1 MAEQPHPAAVD
12 ESMVRPV
19 QSAHR
24 QVADQL
30 RALIVTGQ
38 IRPGERLPS
47 EPNLAGMFGV
57 SRGTVREALRELSA
71 QSLVE
76 TSRGSAGGS
85 FVTQPDPESVS
96 KFLESRFGHM
106 SGLNMVTL
114 PDMLQVREMLEI
126 PIARLA
132 AENRTEQH
140 LDMLRS
146 SIGIRTTDDYRRTL
160 TDDGPPHFHT
170 TLLHAAG
177 NPLLSIM
184 TPPVFRVLQLG
195 YLRDDPPDFWQ
206 LVSDEHEAIL
216 VAVADR
222 DADAAET
229 MMGNHLRSLRSAYE
243 AGESLEQPEPD

>member
-1 MAEQPHPAAVD
+1 MAEKPRSPAVD
-12 ESMVRPV
+12 VGMVQPV
-19 QSAHR
+19 LSAYR

-30 RALIVTGQ
+30 RALIVAGQ

-47 EPNLAGMFGV
+47 EASLANLFGV

-71 QSLVE
+71 QALVE
-76 TSRGSAGGS
+76 TSRGAAGGS

-96 KFLESRFGHM
+96 EFLESRFGHM
-106 SGLNMVTL
+106 SGLDMVSL

-177 NPLLSIM
+177 NPLVSIM
-184 TPPVFRVLQLG
+184 APPVFRVLQLR
-195 YLRDDPPDFWQ
+195 YLRDDPPDFWR

-216 VAVADR
+216 VAVTDR

-229 MMGNHLRSLRSAYE
+229 MMRNHLQSLRSSYE

>member
-1 MAEQPHPAAVD
+1 MAEKPRSPAADVG
-12 ESMVRPV
+12 MVQPV
-19 QSAHR
+19 LSAYR

-47 EPNLAGMFGV
+47 EASLANLFGV

-71 QSLVE
+71 QALVE
-76 TSRGSAGGS
+76 TSRGAAGGS

-96 KFLESRFGHM
+96 EFLESRFGHM
-106 SGLNMVTL
+106 SGLDMVSL

-177 NPLLSIM
+177 NPLVSIM
-184 TPPVFRVLQLG
+184 APPVFRVLQLR

-229 MMGNHLRSLRSAYE
+229 MMRNHLQSLRSSYE
-243 AGESLEQPEPD
+243 AGESLEQPEPN

>member
-1 MAEQPHPAAVD
+1 MVQP
-12 ESMVRPV
+12 VR
-19 QSAHR
+19 SAYR

-47 EPNLAGMFGV
+47 ELKLASLFGV

-71 QSLVE
+71 ESLVE
-76 TSRGSAGGS
+76 TSRGTTGGS

-96 KFLESRFGHM
+96 EFLESRFGHM
-106 SGLNMVTL
+106 SGLDMVSL
-114 PDMLQVREMLEI
+114 PDMLQVRDMLEI

-140 LDMLRS
+140 LDMLRA
-146 SIGIRTTDDYRRTL
+146 SIRIRTTAEYRRTL

-184 TPPVFRVLQLG
+184 TPPVFRVLQLRH
-195 YLRDDPPDFWQ
+195 LRDDPPDFWR
-206 LVSDEHEAIL
+206 LVSDEHEAIA

-222 DADAAET
+222 DAGAAEA
-229 MMGNHLRSLRSAYE
+229 MMRKHLQSLRSAYE
-243 AGESLEQPEPD
+243 AGSSLEQPETD

>member
-1 MAEQPHPAAVD
+1 MAEKPRSPAVD
-12 ESMVRPV
+12 VGMVQPV
-19 QSAHR
+19 LSAYR

-47 EPNLAGMFGV
+47 EASLANLFGV

-71 QSLVE
+71 QALVE
-76 TSRGSAGGS
+76 TSRGAAGGS

-96 KFLESRFGHM
+96 EFLESRFGHM
-106 SGLNMVTL
+106 SGLDMVSL

-177 NPLLSIM
+177 NPLVSIM
-184 TPPVFRVLQLG
+184 APPVFRVLQLR
-195 YLRDDPPDFWQ
+195 YLRDDPPDFWR

-216 VAVADR
+216 VAVTDR

-229 MMGNHLRSLRSAYE
+229 MMRNHLQSLRSSYE

>member
-1 MAEQPHPAAVD
+1 MADRPRSPAAD
-12 ESMVRPV
+12 MDMVQPV
-19 QSAHR
+19 LSAYR

-47 EPNLAGMFGV
+47 EVSLANLFGV

-71 QSLVE
+71 QALVE

-96 KFLESRFGHM
+96 EFLESRFGHM
-106 SGLNMVTL
+106 SGLDMVSL

-160 TDDGPPHFHT
+160 TGDGPPHFHT

-177 NPLLSIM
+177 NPLVSIM
-184 TPPVFRVLQLG
+184 APPVFRVLQLR
-195 YLRDDPPDFWQ
+195 YLRDDPPDFWR

-229 MMGNHLRSLRSAYE
+229 MMRRHLQSLRAAYE
-243 AGESLEQPEPD
+243 AGSSLEQPEPD

>member
-1 MAEQPHPAAVD
+1 MGMVQPVL
-12 ESMVRPV
+12 
-19 QSAHR
+19 SAYR

-47 EPNLAGMFGV
+47 EANLANLFGV

-71 QSLVE
+71 HALVE
-76 TSRGSAGGS
+76 TSRGAAGGS

-96 KFLESRFGHM
+96 EFLESRFGHM

-114 PDMLQVREMLEI
+114 PDMLEVREMLEI

-146 SIGIRTTDDYRRTL
+146 SIGISTTDDYRRTL
-160 TDDGPPHFHT
+160 IDGSPPHFHT

-184 TPPVFRVLQLG
+184 TPPVFRVIQLR

-229 MMGNHLRSLRSAYE
+229 MMRNHLQSLRSSYE

>member
-1 MAEQPHPAAVD
+1 MAEKPRSPAVD
-12 ESMVRPV
+12 VGMVQPV
-19 QSAHR
+19 LSAYR

-47 EPNLAGMFGV
+47 EASLANLFGV

-71 QSLVE
+71 QALVE
-76 TSRGSAGGS
+76 TSRGAAGGS

-96 KFLESRFGHM
+96 EFLESRFGHM
-106 SGLNMVTL
+106 SGLDMVSL

-140 LDMLRS
+140 LDMLCS

-160 TDDGPPHFHT
+160 TDDGPPHFHA

-177 NPLLSIM
+177 NPLVSIM
-184 TPPVFRVLQLG
+184 APPVFRVLQLR

-206 LVSDEHEAIL
+206 LVVTTSQVVTASCQFGVSGPRL
-216 VAVADR
+216 
-222 DADAAET
+222 
-229 MMGNHLRSLRSAYE
+229 
-243 AGESLEQPEPD
+243 AGSSMKTWPSRTSSE

>member
-1 MAEQPHPAAVD
+1 MAEKPRSPAAD
-12 ESMVRPV
+12 MDMVQPV
-19 QSAHR
+19 LSAYR

-38 IRPGERLPS
+38 IRPGERLPPEAS
-47 EPNLAGMFGV
+47 LANLFGV

-71 QSLVE
+71 QALVE
-76 TSRGSAGGS
+76 TSRGAAGGS

-96 KFLESRFGHM
+96 EFLESRFGHM
-106 SGLNMVTL
+106 SGLDMVSL

-177 NPLLSIM
+177 NPLVSIM
-184 TPPVFRVLQLG
+184 APPVFRVLQLR
-195 YLRDDPPDFWQ
+195 YLRDDPPDFWR
-206 LVSDEHEAIL
+206 LVSDEHETIL
-216 VAVADR
+216 VAVTDR
-222 DADAAET
+222 DADAAEA
-229 MMGNHLRSLRSAYE
+229 MMRKHLQSLRAAYE
-243 AGESLEQPEPD
+243 AGSSLEQLEPD

>member
-1 MAEQPHPAAVD
+1 MSKQPRSPAVD
-12 ESMVRPV
+12 AEMVTPV
-19 QSAHR
+19 LSAYR

-47 EPNLAGMFGV
+47 EASLASMFGV
-57 SRGTVREALRELSA
+57 SRGTVREALRVLSA
-71 QSLVE
+71 QALVE

-96 KFLESRFGHM
+96 EFLESRFGHM
-106 SGLNMVTL
+106 SGLDMVSL
-114 PDMLQVREMLEI
+114 PDMLQVRDMLEI

-132 AENRTEQH
+132 AENRTEHQ
-140 LDMLRS
+140 LEMLRA
-146 SIGIRTTDDYRRTL
+146 SIGIRTTAEYRRTL
-160 TDDGPPHFHT
+160 TDGGPPHFHT

-184 TPPVFRVLQLG
+184 TPPVFRVLQLR
-195 YLRDDPPDFWQ
+195 YLRDDPPDFWRS
-206 LVSDEHEAIL
+206 VSDEHEEIL

-222 DADAAET
+222 DADAAED
-229 MMGNHLRSLRSAYE
+229 MMRKHLQSLRSSYE
-243 AGESLEQPEPD
+243 AGSTREQPEPD

>member
-1 MAEQPHPAAVD
+1 
-12 ESMVRPV
+12 MVKPV
-19 QSAHR
+19 LSAYR

-47 EPNLAGMFGV
+47 EASLAGLFGV

-71 QSLVE
+71 QALVE
-76 TSRGSAGGS
+76 TSRGSTGGS
-85 FVTQPDPESVS
+85 FVTRPDPESVS
-96 KFLESRFGHM
+96 EFLESRFGHM
-106 SGLNMVTL
+106 SGLDMVSL

-177 NPLLSIM
+177 NPLVSIM
-184 TPPVFRVLQLG
+184 APPVFRVLQLR
-195 YLRDDPPDFWQ
+195 YLRDDPPDFWR
-206 LVSDEHEAIL
+206 LVSHEHEAIL
-216 VAVADR
+216 VAVTDR

-229 MMGNHLRSLRSAYE
+229 MMRKHLQSLRAAYE
-243 AGESLEQPEPD
+243 AGSSMEQPEPD

>member
-1 MAEQPHPAAVD
+1 MAEKPRSPAADVG
-12 ESMVRPV
+12 MVQPV
-19 QSAHR
+19 LSAYR

-47 EPNLAGMFGV
+47 EASLANLFGV

-71 QSLVE
+71 QALVE
-76 TSRGSAGGS
+76 TSRGAAGGS

-96 KFLESRFGHM
+96 EFLESRFGHM
-106 SGLNMVTL
+106 SGLDMVSL

-177 NPLLSIM
+177 NPLVSIM
-184 TPPVFRVLQLG
+184 APPVFRVLQLR

-229 MMGNHLRSLRSAYE
+229 MMRNHLQSLRSSYE
-243 AGESLEQPEPD
+243 AGSSLEQPEPD